1 MERQCSLLLLSITA
15 IIITESNFI
24 SLFKGYCHKV
34 ILSKLGD
41 QHYNSHVQLLV
52 KYDTYFFRRVTEEA
66 FPTEFQNAS
75 ASHFLISRQDL
86 FFPYV
91 R

>member
-1 MERQCSLLLLSITA
+1 MKLIQ
-15 IIITESNFI
+15 
-24 SLFKGYCHKV
+24 GKV
-34 ILSKLGD
+34 GLP
-41 QHYNSHVQLLV
+41 
-52 KYDTYFFRRVTEEA
+52 REA
-66 FPTEFQNAS
+66 FPKEFLSAS